1 MAEHDASARWRTF
14 LEEAQESEVMML
26 ISGQTHFPFLA
37 VSFHDLQ
44 SFDPEFAEDVLEY
57 PRKILAAGSRTLMEI
72 CRERGA
78 VIEPLLRVGELPKD
92 SRRPL
97 REIGSADINRM
108 RSVDVIVTKMSE
120 IKPRIHRAV
129 FKCESCG
136 HDIEI
141 EQDNER
147 KLKEPLSCP
156 QALGGCGS
164 SRPVTRFE
172 LVLLNSRMVNNQW
185 IEIQELPENVPS
197 GAQPGRGMVLVEG
210 NQVNKHLPGQRIT
223 ANVVPFARTEVKKG
237 KKTPLF
243 DIVYHLISS
252 EHESVPFTEISISD
266 EDKEKIISI
275 SERGKELLTLMQ
287 NSIAPSVFAI
297 GDMPAVKRSLAL
309 QLFGGVSRINPD
321 NTRLRGDIHILLMG
335 DPGVAKSQLLKYM
348 IKISPRGKLASG
360 GGVSGAGLTAA
371 AVRDAFND
379 GRFGLEAGILPLSDR
394 GLAAIDEFDKISE
407 DDRKTMH
414 PAMEQQEIHVSKG
427 GITATLPARCSVLA
441 AANPVQGRFSIRG
454 SNISIMYSFKETG
467 LPVPLA
473 SRFDIIWMIRDE
485 IRVEDDER
493 VARHILET
501 RSQAMSE
508 EKIEGG
514 ADFDPNSSEEENIIS
529 FGVDNKEYLTTD
541 FLRKYIAY
549 AKRNVHPTIDTKAKE
564 MILEYYT
571 ATRVSFGK
579 LDDNLEGSDVVPITA
594 RALESLIRLTE
605 AHARMHLKE
614 IADEEDAKMAIGVY
628 KHWRQESN
636 ITDAAEIHSGVS
648 SSTRRANTTIRTI
661 IRDLVNEKGHA
672 DRHGIYNL
680 ALPKNIPENVVDEII
695 SKMLTSGELYSPR
708 LDRFEYVR

>member
-1 MAEHDASARWRTF
+1 
-14 LEEAQESEVMML
+14 MML
-26 ISGQTHFPFLA
+26 ISGQTHLPFLA

-57 PRKILAAGSRTLMEI
+57 PRKILAAGSRMLMEI

-78 VIEPLLRVGELPKD
+78 DVEPLLRVGELPKD

-120 IKPRIHRAV
+120 IKPRIHMAV

-147 KLKEPLSCP
+147 QLKEPLSCP

-243 DIVYHLISS
+243 DIVYHLVSS

-275 SERGKELLTLMQ
+275 SERGEELLTLMQ

-414 PAMEQQEIHVSKG
+414 PAMEQQEIQISKG

-454 SNISIMYSFKETG
+454 SNISVMYSFKETG

-501 RSQAMSE
+501 RSKAMSE

-514 ADFDPNSSEEENIIS
+514 ADFDPISSEEDKIIS
-529 FGVDNKEYLTTD
+529 IGVDNKEYLTTD

-579 LDDNLEGSDVVPITA
+579 IDDDLEGSDVVPITA

-636 ITDAAEIHSGVS
+636 ITDASEIYSGVT

-661 IRDLVNEKGHA
+661 IRDMVNEKGHA
-672 DRHGIYNL
+672 DRLDIYNL

>member
-1 MAEHDASARWRTF
+1 
-14 LEEAQESEVMML
+14 
-26 ISGQTHFPFLA
+26 
-37 VSFHDLQ
+37 
-44 SFDPEFAEDVLEY
+44 
-57 PRKILAAGSRTLMEI
+57 
-72 CRERGA
+72 
-78 VIEPLLRVGELPKD
+78 
-92 SRRPL
+92 
-97 REIGSADINRM
+97 
-108 RSVDVIVTKMSE
+108 
-120 IKPRIHRAV
+120 
-129 FKCESCG
+129 
-136 HDIEI
+136 
-141 EQDNER
+141 
-147 KLKEPLSCP
+147 
-156 QALGGCGS
+156 
-164 SRPVTRFE
+164 
-172 LVLLNSRMVNNQW
+172 MVNNQW

-243 DIVYHLISS
+243 DIVYHLVSS

-275 SERGKELLTLMQ
+275 SERGEELLTLMQ

-414 PAMEQQEIHVSKG
+414 PAMEQQEIQISKG

-454 SNISIMYSFKETG
+454 SNISVMYSFKETG

-501 RSQAMSE
+501 RSKAMSE

-514 ADFDPNSSEEENIIS
+514 ADFDPISSEEDKIIS
-529 FGVDNKEYLTTD
+529 IGVDNKEYLTTD

-579 LDDNLEGSDVVPITA
+579 IDDDLEGSDVVPITA

-636 ITDAAEIHSGVS
+636 ITDASEIYSGVT

-661 IRDLVNEKGHA
+661 IRDMVNEKGHA
-672 DRHGIYNL
+672 DRLDIYNL